1 MDFDELIQLHALKLK
16 AAVTGSHGR
25 FIDAVLEHSEV
36 QGLRQMCAKVPDSL
50 YQRLEEVTDL
60 LNMSKREFIEAA
72 VASALD
78 RADDIIQRMR
88 LTEVAG
94 NR

>member
-1 MDFDELIQLHALKLK
+1 MDFDELIQLQALKLK

-25 FIDAVLEHSEV
+25 LIDAVLEHSEV